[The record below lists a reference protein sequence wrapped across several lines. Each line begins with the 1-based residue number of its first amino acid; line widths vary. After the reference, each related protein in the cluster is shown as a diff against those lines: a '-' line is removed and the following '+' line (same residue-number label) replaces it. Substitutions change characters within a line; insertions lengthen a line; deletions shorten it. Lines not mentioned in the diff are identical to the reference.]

1 MLWDGE
7 LSYTN
12 ATIRDTDLIM
22 EPLDGAVKTVP
33 QVIENYSHFE
43 PPRQLRALI
52 EELLNAV
59 PPKYLVGL
67 KTILLTN
74 QTAMTRDQ
82 RRQKVSGRKDKDGLA
97 EARGAYYRAT
107 NSSPA
112 YVLLLVD
119 NTLISWPPW
128 VLRVPYFRYAVL
140 SEVLYH
146 EIGHHIHAVYQ
157 PVHEGQ
163 ENVAEDWQ
171 RKLNGIFLRRR
182 YWYLRTILYP
192 ARKLAEFIVKS
203 ARWKKL
209 EKKYAGRSG

>member
-1 MLWDGE
+1 MHE
-7 LSYTN
+7 LSYMNTK
-12 ATIRDTDLIM
+12 IRDTDLVM
-22 EPLDGAVKTVP
+22 ESLDGAVKTVP
-33 QVIENYSHFE
+33 EVIENYSHFE

-59 PPKYLVGL
+59 PPNYLVGL
-67 KTILLTN
+67 KSILLTN
-74 QTAMTRDQ
+74 QSAMTRDQ
-82 RRQKVSGRKDKDGLA
+82 RRQKVSGRKGKYGLA

-119 NTLISWPPW
+119 NTLVSWPPW

-146 EIGHHIHAVYQ
+146 EIGHHIHAVHQ

-171 RKLNGIFLRRR
+171 RKLNGIFIRRR
-182 YWYLRTILYP
+182 YWYLRPILYP
-192 ARKLAEFIVKS
+192 ARKLARFILNS

-209 EKKYAGRSG
+209 EKKHSRRRG